1 MDFLLRDCEMKIEKK
16 ELYKN
21 FSAHPVEKK
30 EKKEKFDKEIW
41 LTTTSF
47 PFQRVICSCNTFL

>member
-1 MDFLLRDCEMKIEKK
+1 MDFLLRDCEMKIKKK

-30 EKKEKFDKEIW
+30 EKKEKFDKEI
-41 LTTTSF
+41 
-47 PFQRVICSCNTFL
+47 